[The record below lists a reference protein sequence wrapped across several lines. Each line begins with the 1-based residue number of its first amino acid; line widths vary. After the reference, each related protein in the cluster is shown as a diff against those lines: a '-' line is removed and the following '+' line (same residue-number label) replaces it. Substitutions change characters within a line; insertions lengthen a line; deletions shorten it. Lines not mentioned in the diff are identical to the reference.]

1 MNRAPVHAL
10 GGSNRPRS
18 GKRRFCMDRRI
29 IIGIA
34 VGLTVAIALFWTF
47 TALGGECG
55 QAVRAIGGG
64 PIAVIRECM

>member
-1 MNRAPVHAL
+1 
-10 GGSNRPRS
+10 
-18 GKRRFCMDRRI
+18 MDRRI

-47 TALGGECG
+47 TALGWECG

-64 PIAVIRECM
+64 PIDVIRECM